1 MRSRELALFPLQRT
15 AVTNRPHTE
24 AWEVFMVCVEVNF
37 RSLIL
42 LFFMQS
48 FIHRHSEIADYKL
61 FVNFMRPNNRRR
73 RPAVQ
78 PMGGGWNTQ
87 YPPTVNTP
95 PSTKVS
101 SEAPTPPDDDK
112 E

>member
-1 MRSRELALFPLQRT
+1 
-15 AVTNRPHTE
+15 
-24 AWEVFMVCVEVNF
+24 
-37 RSLIL
+37 
-42 LFFMQS
+42 
-48 FIHRHSEIADYKL
+48 
-61 FVNFMRPNNRRR
+61 MRPNNRRQR
-73 RPAVQ
+73 SAVQ

-101 SEAPTPPDDDK
+101 SEAPTPPGDDK